1 MDGINGTI
9 FQISLTIWM
18 AILSYMVIRF
28 YQLNNYIIGR
38 AKAWGTMAGQKSGD
52 ARAKTAQARMNVE
65 NKTLLLEAV
74 VSEVPF
80 AARIV
85 GYLREQGT
93 SDTQLFQMMTDPDAL
108 RGMKAISDSFGGL
121 IGGVTN
127 LLEKRQSEPKK
138 DKLTPYELSIKKA
151 TA

>member
-1 MDGINGTI
+1 MNGTI
-9 FQISLTIWM
+9 FQITLTIW
-18 AILSYMVIRF
+18 ILILTAYVARIGIA
-28 YQLNNYIIGR
+28 NNYIISM
-38 AKAWGTMAGQKSGD
+38 ASKYASVLGTKSGEV
-52 ARAKTAQARMNVE
+52 RSKTKQARMNVE

-85 GYLREQGT
+85 KYLRDQGT

-127 LLEKRQSEPKK
+127 LLEKRQAEPKK
-138 DKLTPYELSIKKA
+138 NNKLTPYEQSIKEA
-151 TA
+151 TG

>member
-1 MDGINGTI
+1 MNGTI
-9 FQISLTIWM
+9 FQITLTIW
-18 AILSYMVIRF
+18 ILILTAYVARIGIA
-28 YQLNNYIIGR
+28 NNYIISM
-38 AKAWGTMAGQKSGD
+38 ASKYASVLGTKSGD

-127 LLEKRQSEPKK
+127 LLEKRQAEPKK
-138 DKLTPYELSIKKA
+138 NNKLTPYEQSIKEA
-151 TA
+151 TG